1 MVGEGPGV
9 RKTRVWGSY
18 NPAGMK
24 GSQDREDRGY
34 KGPAHKKASVGREER
49 DPGVPGQEGSPG
61 REPRASAVGL
71 VASHLETG
79 LGSQGR
85 WEPLLGSGQI

>member
-1 MVGEGPGV
+1 M
-9 RKTRVWGSY
+9 WGSY
-18 NPAGMK
+18 NPTGMK
-24 GSQDREDRGY
+24 GSQDREDRGC
-34 KGPAHKKASVGREER
+34 KGPASVGREER

-61 REPRASAVGL
+61 REQRASAVGL
-71 VASHLETG
+71 VASHLGTG